1 MIHLAN
7 AAFIKIAFGCSALLT
22 VGVVALRL
30 IAALTPSLETL
41 AVAGLLDA
49 LPGAVTSGFANLL
62 GLAEMS
68 LRVLGPV
75 VIISR
80 SSVPAA
86 LACLLLTV
94 PIAVLAQKSGAEAYQ
109 AGAQVAPHARRARY
123 LKSLMSSREAAYERK
138 LFGFGAVI
146 NEYWNNEM
154 RQKIALD
161 YTADKKIFIRAKSI
175 SGLFTLLLSVIALV
189 LMLIVRQCL
198 MTAGVYISLII
209 AFSQLIH
216 TLSWQL
222 SDFMTSVSPSTQ
234 GSSTRSSARMAAGS
248 PPSSSFSPG
257 STTITAV
264 GFC

>member
-49 LPGAVTSGFANLL
+49 LPGTVTSGFANLL

-86 LACLLLTV
+86 LACSLLSQSRFLLRK
-94 PIAVLAQKSGAEAYQ
+94 AVLKPIRPAL
-109 AGAQVAPHARRARY
+109 R
-123 LKSLMSSREAAYERK
+123 SRLTPE
-138 LFGFGAVI
+138 GP
-146 NEYWNNEM
+146 
-154 RQKIALD
+154 D
-161 YTADKKIFIRAKSI
+161 T
-175 SGLFTLLLSVIALV
+175 
-189 LMLIVRQCL
+189 
-198 MTAGVYISLII
+198 
-209 AFSQLIH
+209 
-216 TLSWQL
+216 
-222 SDFMTSVSPSTQ
+222 
-234 GSSTRSSARMAAGS
+234 
-248 PPSSSFSPG
+248 
-257 STTITAV
+257 
-264 GFC
+264 